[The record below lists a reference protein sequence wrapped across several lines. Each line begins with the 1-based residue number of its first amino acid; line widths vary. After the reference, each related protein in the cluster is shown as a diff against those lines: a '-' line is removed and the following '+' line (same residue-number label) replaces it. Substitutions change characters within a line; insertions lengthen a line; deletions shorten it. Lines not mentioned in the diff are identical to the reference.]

1 MSSEA
6 RFNILDIL
14 LISKIQVELI
24 SNLVHQLGNGAYN
37 LLSFALIISVVVF
50 VHEYGHYIIAKACK
64 VKVES
69 FSIGFGPEIFGFHD
83 KSGTRWKL
91 SAVPLGG
98 YVKMLGDS
106 NAASVPADQQKLTEE
121 EKLYSLHTKPRYKKA
136 AIVFAGPFANMVLAV
151 IAFTIFFSTVG
162 YYRTPPVIGSVIEGK
177 PAEQAGLLPG
187 DIITQI
193 NEYKIKYF
201 EDISRV
207 ITSNP
212 KTRMEIEYSRSNEK
226 HRTSLTPLTIED
238 EDAFGNVIE
247 RETIGVTSVDIT
259 GLKQSSFLGAMNLS
273 VSETYHAM
281 SLTIKALFQI
291 IVGKRSINEIGGPIK
306 IAKYSGQSA
315 KQGFTMVLYFMA
327 ILSSTLAAI
336 NLLPILPLD
345 GGHLFFYI
353 IEAVMRRDLS
363 LKCQK
368 YAATFGATVLFLL
381 MAIAISNDIRH
392 LF

>member
-6 RFNILDIL
+6 HFNILKIL

-24 SNLVHQLGNGAYN
+24 SNLVHQLSNGAYD
-37 LLSFALIISVVVF
+37 LLSFALIISVAVF

-91 SAVPLGG
+91 STIPLGG

-106 NAASVPADQQKLTEE
+106 NAASVPANQQELTEE
-121 EKLYSLHTKPRYKKA
+121 GKLYSLHTKPRYKKA

-162 YYRTPPVIGSVIEGK
+162 YYHTPPVIENVIEGSA
-177 PAEQAGLLPG
+177 AEQAGLLPG
-187 DIITQI
+187 DIIIQV

-207 ITSNP
+207 MRSSLEDKMEIKYSRNNEEHRITLTPSIIKDASNTTIGRIIGITSVN
-212 KTRMEIEYSRSNEK
+212 M
-226 HRTSLTPLTIED
+226 
-238 EDAFGNVIE
+238 A
-247 RETIGVTSVDIT
+247 
-259 GLKQSSFLGAMNLS
+259 GLKQSSFLGAVSLS
-273 VSETYHAM
+273 VSETYHTM
-281 SLTIKALFQI
+281 YLTIKALFQI

-315 KQGFTMVLYFMA
+315 KKGFSMVLYFMA
-327 ILSSTLAAI
+327 ILSATLAAV
-336 NLLPILPLD
+336 NLLPIPLLD
-345 GGHLFFYI
+345 GGHLFNYI
-353 IEAVMRRDLS
+353 IEAVIRRDLGPRYH
-363 LKCQK
+363 K

>member
-1 MSSEA
+1 M
-6 RFNILDIL
+6 
-14 LISKIQVELI
+14 ELI

-207 ITSNP
+207 MMSSLE
-212 KTRMEIEYSRSNEK
+212 KEIEIRYSRNNEE
-226 HRTSLTPLTIED
+226 HRITLTPSIIKDASDTTIERR
-238 EDAFGNVIE
+238 VIG
-247 RETIGVTSVDIT
+247 ITSVDIT
-259 GLKQSSFLGAMNLS
+259 GLKQSSFLGAMSLS
-273 VSETYHAM
+273 VSETYYAM

-315 KQGFTMVLYFMA
+315 KQGFIMVLYFMA
-327 ILSSTLAAI
+327 ILSSTLAVI

-353 IEAVMRRDLS
+353 IEAVIRRDLS

-368 YAATFGATVLFLL
+368 YAATFGATILFLL

>member
-1 MSSEA
+1 M
-6 RFNILDIL
+6 
-14 LISKIQVELI
+14 ELV
-24 SNLVHQLGNGAYN
+24 SNLVHHLGDGAYN
-37 LLSFALIISVVVF
+37 LLSFTLITSIVVF
-50 VHEYGHYIIAKACK
+50 VHEYGHYIFAKVCK
-64 VKVES
+64 VKIES

-91 SAVPLGG
+91 SAVPFGG

-106 NAASVPADQQKLTEE
+106 NAASILTDQQKFTEE
-121 EKLYSLHTKPRYKKA
+121 EKLYSFHTKQRYKKA

-151 IAFTIFFSTVG
+151 IAFTIFFSTAG

-177 PAEQAGLLPG
+177 SAEQAGLLPG

-207 ITSNP
+207 MMSSIEKEIKISYNRNNEEHKITLIPSIIKDASNTTIERRIIGITS
-212 KTRMEIEYSRSNEK
+212 I
-226 HRTSLTPLTIED
+226 
-238 EDAFGNVIE
+238 
-247 RETIGVTSVDIT
+247 DIT
-259 GLKQSSFLGAMNLS
+259 GLKQSSFFGAMNLS
-273 VSETYHAM
+273 VSETYYAM

-306 IAKYSGQSA
+306 IAKYSGQSV
-315 KQGFTMVLYFMA
+315 KQGFIMILYFMA

-353 IEAVMRRDLS
+353 IEAIIRRDLS
-363 LKCQK
+363 LKYQK

-381 MAIAISNDIRH
+381 MAIAISNDIRY

>member
-6 RFNILDIL
+6 RFNILEIL

-37 LLSFALIISVVVF
+37 LFSFALIISVVVF

-106 NAASVPADQQKLTEE
+106 NAASVPADQQNLTEE
-121 EKLYSLHTKPRYKKA
+121 ERLYSLHTKPRYKKA

-207 ITSNP
+207 MMSSLE
-212 KTRMEIEYSRSNEK
+212 KEIEIRYSRNNEEYRVTLIPSIIK
-226 HRTSLTPLTIED
+226 DASDTTIERR
-238 EDAFGNVIE
+238 VIG
-247 RETIGVTSVDIT
+247 ITSVDIT

-315 KQGFTMVLYFMA
+315 KQGFTMVLYFVA